1 MNLRPLGHRI
11 HIKPDAQPT
20 QTEGGL
26 YIPDAIADD
35 VPPMSGIVTQIGNGP
50 YRDQRIRT
58 AAIARCLAILDDA
71 EIEAVSKAECVQLA
85 RDEMCRYLH
94 NIAKGEPT
102 VQVGDRVVFP
112 MDKGHEI
119 VFNEDNESE
128 EVILNEDDVLAVYD
142 AQESAA

>member
-1 MNLRPLGHRI
+1 MTLRPLGHRI
-11 HIKPDAQPT
+11 HIKPDAHPT
-20 QTEGGL
+20 KTEGGL

-58 AAIARCLAILDDA
+58 AAIAHCLAILDDA

-85 RDEMCRYLH
+85 RDEMVRYMHQLVRS
-94 NIAKGEPT
+94 EPT
-102 VQVGDRVVFP
+102 VRVGDRVVFP

-119 VFNEDNESE
+119 VFNEDTAGAV
-128 EVILNEDDVLAVYD
+128 VILNEDDVLAVYD
-142 AQESAA
+142 AQENAA